1 MSNFTMSELKM
12 FVLGN
17 ITMDQAREYGDL
29 RKRST
34 WETAYDE
41 CVRLHLDPIQAS
53 EEDTAEMTVDNVDQ
67 APFELSTSE
76 APTVPALTWS
86 EVGSIAATTAVA
98 TAIVAADYGQL
109 AWTKAKALWTVAEP
123 VLYQGLFFT
132 VVLAIFFYWVTAS
145 AAQKVYLALEWS
157 ILELVQET
165 SPNLVLVQNGW
176 TVNTEEPLL
185 LAPAS

>member
-1 MSNFTMSELKM
+1 MSDLTFNELKSA
-12 FVLGN
+12 VLT
-17 ITMDQAREYGDL
+17 ILTPDSVRKFGDL

-34 WETAYDE
+34 WEAAWLSLPLSAWSATDE
-41 CVRLHLDPIQAS
+41 DL
-53 EEDTAEMTVDNVDQ
+53 AEMTVDNVDQ
-67 APFELSTSE
+67 VPFETDTLAT
-76 APTVPALTWS
+76 PVTVPALTCS

-145 AAQKVYLALEWS
+145 AAQKTYLALEWS
-157 ILELVQET
+157 ILQLVQET